1 MYLKNPYPTI
11 NRARKPPLTVLLSL
25 KYVKNI
31 GCRSCI
37 FRQITLVFVTNIIK
51 LVIMQRKFL
60 LSLGNSLK
68 ILKENIYINVK
79 NNAIFFWKYGDN
91 RRTSNVNIPQVR
103 KPNIN
108 KKVYFETDYD
118 KAEALAFQVNS
129 IFTIKGESER
139 NIEENIT

>member
-1 MYLKNPYPTI
+1 
-11 NRARKPPLTVLLSL
+11 
-25 KYVKNI
+25 
-31 GCRSCI
+31 
-37 FRQITLVFVTNIIK
+37 
-51 LVIMQRKFL
+51 MQRKFL
-60 LSLGNSLK
+60 LSLGNSLQ

-91 RRTSNVNIPQVR
+91 RRTSNVNIRQVR

-118 KAEALAFQVNS
+118 KAEALAVQVNS